1 MKTFKAHFSI
11 LALML
16 LGAGHAQAQNLPAAP
31 SDPEREDGELVSS
44 TQSPTMNFAGDRY
57 RVGVGIDTEFDI
69 FGEFLLTLTENAR
82 SAWLAEG
89 WLAGEGA
96 GGVKLNYHWL
106 FDGESAQGADGEVYT
121 DGRVAK
127 LFIAADEN
135 QRDDRKLTFGGG
147 YEYQNWF
154 FSAYGM
160 TALTDERRINQ
171 FVEFDD
177 IIVQGVIEGREFTR
191 IDSLERVTD
200 QFEAPYEWGAGLR
213 AGRYFDDRLLR
224 LRGGLDYEDGEF
236 GASQLTASINLD
248 KFFAH
253 TPHGVS
259 LRVGFARKRGDF
271 EVDRNDLRA
280 SLSYNYRFGRTY
292 RPSTAYREQEV
303 QVQPEPRF
311 EERAVASEVTLSD
324 RATFDFD
331 SAQLRPTAEATLD
344 EVLSAIL
351 EGRLVGAIQ
360 VAGHTCNIGTERYNQ
375 GLSERRAQSVV
386 DYLVSR
392 GVDADQIV
400 ARGYGELEPRF
411 SNDSEE
417 GRARN
422 RRVAIS
428 FVTEQSRTERI
439 RISPD
444 GPVTEIRQVEVPVE
458 APWIRRALRNPVQHK
473 RIVDYY
479 RYQQVSETVTE
490 GTVVF
495 DNTAPEAADDQFALQ
510 VNSVDNVLDV
520 LTNDTDIDGD
530 ALTLV
535 AVGSPANG
543 QVENSGNVLL
553 YTPDAGFTGSDS
565 FSYTVEDGFGGQAQA
580 NVSVVV
586 SEPNQLPVASDD
598 SASTVAGQS
607 VTIDVLANDSD
618 EDGDTLTVTS
628 FSQPG
633 NGTVSQDGNAL
644 IYTPADGF
652 TGTDTFSYLISDG
665 RGGEDTAQVQVT
677 VNADNRPP
685 VANPDFAS
693 GPAGEEIIVDVLA
706 NDFDP
711 DGDPLT
717 IVEVVKLT
725 VAESTIVINSDGT
738 VSFEI
743 GSLCNGNNVFEYTIA
758 DPSGATSSAR
768 IVVTRADPL
777 GASAGLAGNDVR
789 SCVPLT

>member
-1 MKTFKAHFSI
+1 MKTLSSYGSI
-11 LALML
+11 LVL
-16 LGAGHAQAQNLPAAP
+16 LFIGAGQAQAQTQPSSP
-31 SDPEREDGELVSS
+31 SDPTGDGREVMSAS
-44 TQSPTMNFAGDRY
+44 QSPTMNFAGDRY
-57 RVGVGIDTEFDI
+57 RVGVGIDTEFDF

-89 WLAGEGA
+89 WLGRKGA

-106 FDGESAQGADGEVYT
+106 FNGDSVEGPDGEVYT

-147 YEYQNWF
+147 YEYQDWF

-160 TALTDERRINQ
+160 RALTDERRVNQ
-171 FVEFDD
+171 FVEFED
-177 IIVQGVIEGREFTR
+177 ILVEGVLDGRGFTR
-191 IDSLERVTD
+191 LDSLERVTD
-200 QFEAPYEWGAGLR
+200 LFEAPYEWGAGLR
-213 AGRYFDDRLLR
+213 AGHYFDNGLLR
-224 LRGGLDYEDGEF
+224 LRGGLDYEDGDF
-236 GASQLTASINLD
+236 GASQLTASVNLD
-248 KFFAH
+248 RFFAY
-253 TPHGVS
+253 TPHGLS
-259 LRVGFARKRGDF
+259 LRAGFARKRGDF
-271 EVDRNDLRA
+271 EDDRNDLRA
-280 SLSYNYRFGRTY
+280 SLVYSYSFGQRYQPRTAF
-292 RPSTAYREQEV
+292 RQEEV
-303 QVQPEPRF
+303 QIQPEPRF
-311 EERAVASEVTLSD
+311 EERAIASEVTLSD

-331 SAQLRPTAEATLD
+331 SARLRTGAEETLD

-392 GVDADQIV
+392 GVEPDQIV

-422 RRVAIS
+422 RRVEIS

-439 RISPD
+439 RVTPE

-479 RYQQVSETVTE
+479 RYQEVTE
-490 GTVVF
+490 TLTEGEIVF
-495 DNTAPEAADDQFALQ
+495 DNTAPEAADDQFAVQ

-520 LTNDTDIDGD
+520 LANDSDIDGD

-535 AVGSPANG
+535 AVGTPANG
-543 QVENSGNVLL
+543 QVEISGNVLVF
-553 YTPDAGFTGSDS
+553 TPASGFSGSDS

-580 NVSVVV
+580 NVSVAI
-586 SEPNQLPVASDD
+586 SDPNQAPVAGDD
-598 SASTVAGQS
+598 SASTVAGQP

-618 EDGDTLTVTS
+618 GDGDALNVAS
-628 FSQPG
+628 FSQAA
-633 NGTVSQDGNAL
+633 NGSVTRDGNVL
-644 IYTPADGF
+644 VYTPNDGF
-652 TGTDTFSYLISDG
+652 TGADSFTYIVSDG
-665 RGGEDTAQVQVT
+665 RGGEATGQVSVT
-677 VNADNRPP
+677 VTGENRPP

-706 NDFDP
+706 NDSDP
-711 DGDPLT
+711 DGDPLSV
-717 IVEVVKLT
+717 IKVVKLT
-725 VAESTIVINSDGT
+725 VATASFVINGDGT

-768 IVVTRADPL
+768 VEITRTDPQ
-777 GASAGLAGNDVR
+777 GAGVQNCFPTD
-789 SCVPLT
+789 